1 VHNIALKSGES
12 AELGQVYYIGATCK
26 SLLKS
31 TPEVEILDGPPGITA
46 AIREEMV
53 VPRSVGCAKPVPGG
67 KLIITAKEIEDYG
80 RARLVLRIKLKT
92 SLGDRQYSRD
102 VNLSLIP

>member
-1 VHNIALKSGES
+1 MTGLFRSMVAMWP
-12 AELGQVYYIGATCK
+12 LGRQNRYPPSPTGWPASRGAASDCRHAP
-26 SLLKS
+26 LQRA
-31 TPEVEILDGPPGITA
+31 DRG
-46 AIREEMV
+46 R
-53 VPRSVGCAKPVPGG
+53 PRSVGCAKPVPGG